1 MPHHRI
7 ELDTSSPVPIYHQMA
22 QQIREM
28 IDSGALDDGDAL
40 ESARSLSRRLRVS
53 RDTVIHAQRV
63 LVRDGYA
70 VRVES
75 GGLVARTP
83 PSTTQCA
90 LAS

>member
-7 ELDTSSPVPIYHQMA
+7 ELDTSSPVPIYHQMV
-22 QQIREM
+22 QQVRQL
-28 IDSGALDDGDAL
+28 IDSGALGDGDTL

-70 VRVES
+70 QRGES
-75 GGLVARTP
+75 GDLIARTP
-83 PSTTQCA
+83 PPATRS

>member
-1 MPHHRI
+1 MSHHRI
-7 ELDTSSPVPIYHQMA
+7 ELDTSSPVPIYHQMV
-22 QQIREM
+22 QQVRLL
-28 IDSGALDDGDAL
+28 IDSGALDDGGAL
-40 ESARSLSRRLRVS
+40 ESARSMSRRLRVS

-70 VRVES
+70 QRVES

-83 PSTTQCA
+83 RHDARS

>member
-7 ELDTSSPVPIYHQMA
+7 ELDTSSPVPIYHQMV
-22 QQIREM
+22 QQVRQS
-28 IDSGALDDGDAL
+28 IDSGELGDGDTV

-70 VRVES
+70 QRVES
-75 GGLVARTP
+75 GGLIARTP
-83 PSTTQCA
+83 PPATRS